1 LTIEDLKLAEDKL
14 QHEILLL
21 ILPLFQKEKIEL
33 LFHQKSNH
41 KIWPFTLSAKMFVLF
56 RGQILEETF
65 TSELTCN
72 QKETFKTEI
81 SKKEKK
87 IEIQNICAHSCGQ
100 I

>member
-1 LTIEDLKLAEDKL
+1 MTIEDLKLAEDKL

-56 RGQILEETF
+56 RGQILEEIF